1 LHEKSLGFYRG
12 TQTKQALVEIDQN
25 LRQLIEILAPF
36 FLHSETHKVIEY
48 LIRVY
53 EINAFQKE
61 TIVLS
66 FIPYFETST
75 FLRLIQTLNLKEDYQ
90 FLEDYAYKG

>member
-1 LHEKSLGFYRG
+1 
-12 TQTKQALVEIDQN
+12 
-25 LRQLIEILAPF
+25 
-36 FLHSETHKVIEY
+36 LHSETHKVLEY

-61 TIVLS
+61 TILLS

-75 FLRLIQTLNLKEDYQ
+75 FLRLIQTLNLKDDYK
-90 FLEDYAYKG
+90 FLEDYAYKGQAIPLKVMIKALGKSNGHYFLKYATFCFQLP